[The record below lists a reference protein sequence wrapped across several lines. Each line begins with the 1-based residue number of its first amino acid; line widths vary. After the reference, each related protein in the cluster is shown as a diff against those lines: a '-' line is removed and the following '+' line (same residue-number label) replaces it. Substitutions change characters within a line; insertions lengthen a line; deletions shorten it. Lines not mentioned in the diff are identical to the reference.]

1 MPGGR
6 ALFMLRPE
14 ENLMHMIDRLRTYL
28 RRTLRG
34 LWLSRDF
41 RKLWLS
47 LTITSF
53 GAQITNL
60 ALPLTAALLLHA
72 TPMQMG
78 ILVALETLP
87 FALFSLHAGVLLDR
101 VRKLP
106 VVIAA
111 DVGRGLALIA
121 IPIAAWFD
129 ALSVELLFGVGF
141 LCGVQNVVGG
151 AAYQVLLAQ
160 MAGRKRLVEA
170 NAKIS
175 LGETS
180 AALIGPGIA
189 GGLIQALTAPFAI
202 ALDAVTFFVSALM
215 LRRLEARND
224 VVHGKGAASMWREIG
239 EGLKLVWENRTLWGL
254 AWLAGSWQFLHHMQI
269 AVLILFAT
277 RDLSLS
283 AGAIGIAY
291 VFGGLGCV
299 LASAFAERL
308 SSRLGIGP
316 VIVHALI
323 VTALGWQAFGLLGG
337 SGWVATLALRRR
349 AGDRYRLA
357 RDAAHRRG
365 ARIGACWGGGD
376 VVPRAV
382 APATAGACGRLGACR
397 AYCRVCDGGALE
409 AVLGA
414 GRAAVPA
421 HCQRPATTDC
431 PQSAPSLRVA
441 AKRRACGVP
450 RLANRPSYSLRR
462 APCIHHRLASN
473 AYVRASPTGS

>member
-6 ALFMLRPE
+6 ALCAPAGGK
-14 ENLMHMIDRLRTYL
+14 NLMHMIDRLRTYL

-34 LWLSRDF
+34 LWLSPDF

-111 DVGRGLALIA
+111 DVGRGAALIA
-121 IPIAAWFD
+121 IPLAAWFG
-129 ALSVELLFGVGF
+129 AMSVELLFVVGF

-180 AALIGPGIA
+180 AALIGPGMA

-215 LRRLEARND
+215 LRRLEARSD
-224 VVHGKGAASMWREIG
+224 VAHVKGAASMWREIG

-277 RDLSLS
+277 RELSLS
-283 AGAIGIAY
+283 AGAIG
-291 VFGGLGCV
+291 
-299 LASAFAERL
+299 
-308 SSRLGIGP
+308 
-316 VIVHALI
+316 
-323 VTALGWQAFGLLGG
+323 
-337 SGWVATLALRRR
+337 
-349 AGDRYRLA
+349 
-357 RDAAHRRG
+357 
-365 ARIGACWGGGD
+365 
-376 VVPRAV
+376 
-382 APATAGACGRLGACR
+382 
-397 AYCRVCDGGALE
+397 
-409 AVLGA
+409 
-414 GRAAVPA
+414 
-421 HCQRPATTDC
+421 
-431 PQSAPSLRVA
+431 
-441 AKRRACGVP
+441 
-450 RLANRPSYSLRR
+450 
-462 APCIHHRLASN
+462 
-473 AYVRASPTGS
+473 